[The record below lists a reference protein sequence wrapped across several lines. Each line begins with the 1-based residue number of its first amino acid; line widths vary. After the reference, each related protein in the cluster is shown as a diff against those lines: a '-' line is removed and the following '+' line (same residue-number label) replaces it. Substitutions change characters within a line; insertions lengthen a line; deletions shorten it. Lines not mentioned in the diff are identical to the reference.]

1 MKDGEI
7 MMMMMMM
14 MMMKEVVEKRIWE
27 GREQGNRF
35 LMVDVG
41 GEDGSG

>member
-14 MMMKEVVEKRIWE
+14 KEVLEKRILE
-27 GREQGNRF
+27 GREQGK
-35 LMVDVG
+35 
-41 GEDGSG
+41 

>member
-7 MMMMMMM
+7 MIM
-14 MMMKEVVEKRIWE
+14 MMMKEVFEKRILE
-27 GREQGNRF
+27 GIEQGNRF